1 MQVKNG
7 FSTNAQLKALAARS
21 VMWPEVRTNLGD
33 PEPGWITAHAFFAD
47 DAAIEEYLHYEGSF
61 HQDTDRKTC
70 AAAMMV
76 DYCYVFALATVPL
89 FAGFGIVPDMSPRKY
104 AMQFYTAP
112 LEHDGRTFEVRR
124 AHVRFLS
131 PAFWTDR
138 EESAVDAWQLMHHDG
153 LCDFYRRSVED
164 HVRPLVEKLASR
176 SGLSSNALWRL
187 VADAIAAC
195 FLDAGRRFGCLEEAK
210 ATAMTVLKYP
220 GSPLY
225 NRQLHFF
232 DLTLRDER
240 QRELLTWTFRARG
253 GCCRYYTVEDGT
265 LCETCVLK
273 KPADRN
279 AELLRVMRLRYASIS
294 GEAHG
299 RDTGSESA
307 G

>member
-1 MQVKNG
+1 
-7 FSTNAQLKALAARS
+7 
-21 VMWPEVRTNLGD
+21 
-33 PEPGWITAHAFFAD
+33 
-47 DAAIEEYLHYEGSF
+47 
-61 HQDTDRKTC
+61 
-70 AAAMMV
+70 
-76 DYCYVFALATVPL
+76 
-89 FAGFGIVPDMSPRKY
+89 
-104 AMQFYTAP
+104 
-112 LEHDGRTFEVRR
+112 
-124 AHVRFLS
+124 
-131 PAFWTDR
+131 
-138 EESAVDAWQLMHHDG
+138 
-153 LCDFYRRSVED
+153 
-164 HVRPLVEKLASR
+164 
-176 SGLSSNALWRL
+176 
-187 VADAIAAC
+187 
-195 FLDAGRRFGCLEEAK
+195 
-210 ATAMTVLKYP
+210 MTVLKYP

-307 G
+307 R